1 DNYITG
7 RTCFDISILHPHS
20 ILRGRA
26 NLDPAEAARIRGQAK
41 IDKYKTL
48 AANAGMEFFAIVQ
61 ESYGRLGVAAEE
73 LLRTCADKIALTKR
87 IPKASVLF
95 YWRSRLSM
103 LLQQMLARACQE
115 RFLNIQNPS
124 LRAGDDEVDFQEVTR
139 VD

>member
-1 DNYITG
+1 SQQLRRVSELVEHLQIR
-7 RTCFDISILHPHS
+7 RTYMCVAL
-20 ILRGRA
+20 
-26 NLDPAEAARIRGQAK
+26 Q
-41 IDKYKTL
+41 YWT
-48 AANAGMEFFAIVQ
+48 
-61 ESYGRLGVAAEE
+61 YGRLGVAAEK
-73 LLRTCADKIALTKR
+73 LLRICADKIALTKR

-124 LRAGDDEVDFQEVTR
+124 LRAGDDECFQVDFQEVTR